1 MQMTL
6 YSYHNIILM
15 KGTYSEIFVKIRH
28 DDVILRHVTSFCYI
42 PRKCCWQTADVCKKY
57 PVWVNQYRFFAKN
70 ITRAFIW
77 GVNHLSTIIGSLFIA
92 VAVEVP
98 ILLILLI
105 FDDKNADISKK
116 WTLLDFF
123 LVKILSS
130 HEGWYSCQVSSCLP
144 KNSLN

>member
-6 YSYHNIILM
+6 YSHHNIILM
-15 KGTYSEIFVKIRH
+15 NGTYSEIFVKIRH

-98 ILLILLI
+98 ICHDFPDFWWQKCWHQQKIDTFGLFLGKNDEFSWRMI
-105 FDDKNADISKK
+105 FLPSFK
-116 WTLLDFF
+116 
-123 LVKILSS
+123 LST
-130 HEGWYSCQVSSCLP
+130 
-144 KNSLN
+144 